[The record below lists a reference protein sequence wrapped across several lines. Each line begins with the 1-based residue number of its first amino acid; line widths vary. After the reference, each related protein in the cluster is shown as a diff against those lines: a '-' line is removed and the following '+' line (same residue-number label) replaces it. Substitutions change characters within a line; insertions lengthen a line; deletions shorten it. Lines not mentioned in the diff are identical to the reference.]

1 MTHVPM
7 KRGYLDTEKCR
18 EGLACEDTENKLSS
32 ASQGLLA
39 LEGASAA
46 DDTLISDIWPS
57 DP

>member
-1 MTHVPM
+1 M

-18 EGLACEDTENKLSS
+18 EGIAYEDTENKLSS